1 MLKYLQDYIAACPA
15 TAAAAVPP
23 ITGPISKIL
32 CSISHLNT
40 TQKPGKIWYIYFF
53 TKMMSYSWSYL
64 KSSVLTK
71 TNNYELS
78 LTVYIDDSICQPGL
92 K

>member
-1 MLKYLQDYIAACPA
+1 
-15 TAAAAVPP
+15 
-23 ITGPISKIL
+23 
-32 CSISHLNT
+32 
-40 TQKPGKIWYIYFF
+40 
-53 TKMMSYSWSYL
+53 MMSYSWSYL